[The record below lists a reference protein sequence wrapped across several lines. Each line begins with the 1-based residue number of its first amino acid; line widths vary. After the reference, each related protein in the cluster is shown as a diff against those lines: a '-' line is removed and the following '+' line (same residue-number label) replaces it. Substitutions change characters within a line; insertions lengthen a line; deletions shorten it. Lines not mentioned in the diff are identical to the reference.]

1 MWKHA
6 NQVQPRV
13 GTVMIDLLEFIDDL
27 EKLQRLAGSSCSPSF
42 TRTMS
47 NMLQDYKERA
57 WLAEQ
62 GMEQELEEHF

>member
-1 MWKHA
+1 
-6 NQVQPRV
+6 
-13 GTVMIDLLEFIDDL
+13 MIDLIEFIDDL
-27 EKLQRLAGSSCSPSF
+27 EKLQELAGSSCSPSF